1 MKGGTKIKKVNYYDV
16 EEKNMEEL
24 FEQIRRYGS
33 FLAEFGCTNDLGMA
47 LRVRVAEYDGKK
59 YFIVQC
65 DGIISE
71 LFEI

>member
-1 MKGGTKIKKVNYYDV
+1 
-16 EEKNMEEL
+16 MEEL
-24 FEQIRRYGS
+24 FEQVRRYGS

-65 DGIISE
+65 DGSVAE

>member
-1 MKGGTKIKKVNYYDV
+1 
-16 EEKNMEEL
+16 MEDL
-24 FEQIRRYGS
+24 FEQIRRYGQ

-47 LRVRVAEYDGKK
+47 IRVRVAEYDRKK

-65 DGIISE
+65 NGIIAE

>member
-1 MKGGTKIKKVNYYDV
+1 
-16 EEKNMEEL
+16 MEEL

-33 FLAEFGCTNDLGMA
+33 FLAEFGCTNDIGMA
-47 LRVRVAEYDGKK
+47 IRNRITEYDGEK

>member
-1 MKGGTKIKKVNYYDV
+1 MKKVNDYDV

-24 FEQIRRYGS
+24 FEQICHYGS
-33 FLAEFGCTNDLGMA
+33 FLAEFGYANDLGMA

>member
-1 MKGGTKIKKVNYYDV
+1 
-16 EEKNMEEL
+16 MEEL

-33 FLAEFGCTNDLGMA
+33 FLAEFGCTNYLGMSI
-47 LRVRVAEYDGKK
+47 RVRAAEYDGKK

-65 DGIISE
+65 NGIIAE

>member
-1 MKGGTKIKKVNYYDV
+1 MKIRMTIMV
-16 EEKNMEEL
+16 ENNEHLDEKYSKDL

-65 DGIISE
+65 DGSVAE

>member
-1 MKGGTKIKKVNYYDV
+1 
-16 EEKNMEEL
+16 MEDL

-33 FLAEFGCTNDLGMA
+33 FLVEFGCINDLGMA

-59 YFIVQC
+59 YFIVHC

>member
-1 MKGGTKIKKVNYYDV
+1 MKIRMTIMV
-16 EEKNMEEL
+16 ENNEHLDEKYSKDL

>member
-1 MKGGTKIKKVNYYDV
+1 
-16 EEKNMEEL
+16 MEDL

-33 FLAEFGCTNDLGMA
+33 FLAEFGCANNLGIA
-47 LRVRVAEYDGKK
+47 IRVRIAEYNGKK

>member
-1 MKGGTKIKKVNYYDV
+1 
-16 EEKNMEEL
+16 MEEL

-65 DGIISE
+65 DWIISE
-71 LFEI
+71 LFEIWKKL

>member
-1 MKGGTKIKKVNYYDV
+1 
-16 EEKNMEEL
+16 MEDL
-24 FEQIRRYGS
+24 FEHIQRYGS

-47 LRVRVAEYDGKK
+47 IRVRVAEYDSKK

-65 DGIISE
+65 NGIIAE